1 MASTMNRLEQE
12 LDNLERERQHLGQP
26 TPQIQTQ
33 RVTSTSV
40 RYTPGPRR
48 YAPVSAPKP
57 WTGGNL
63 PPSGSN
69 KGPPPPTLPKPKKQ
83 PGGGGGMNGSR
94 GPPPP
99 PPPKTSS
106 RHEELRRGLPTYT
119 PVGYSDDPPPPPPPN
134 NGFSSYSE
142 PLPPPPPELSGGSSY
157 QDQPL
162 PPPPPPTA
170 SMQSYNEPHPASYR
184 QHPAP
189 AVAQNQAPANLK
201 SSDWSYHV
209 PKPTDQPISSPAA
222 SGTEAEVDALTNL
235 LMQNMTSG
243 GEEGEFFG
251 MCNKCGLKVVG
262 ENSGCTAM
270 DKVYHIECFTCQ
282 TCSQKLRGQPFYALE
297 GGAFCENCYINSL
310 EKCSTCS
317 KPITD
322 RILRATGKPYHPECF
337 TCVVCG
343 KSLDGVPFTVDAT
356 NQIHCIEDFH
366 KKFAPRCSVCLQ
378 PIMPSPGEEETVR
391 IVALDRSFHVG
402 CYKCEDCGTRL
413 SSEADGE
420 GCFPLDDHIL
430 CRNCNSKRV
439 NAIPM

>member
-1 MASTMNRLEQE
+1 MASTLQRLEQE
-12 LDNLERERQHLGQP
+12 IDNLDRERERLGQP
-26 TPQIQTQ
+26 APRIQTQ
-33 RVTSTSV
+33 RVTSSAV
-40 RYTPGPRR
+40 RYQPGPRK

-57 WTGGNL
+57 WTGGNNL
-63 PPSGSN
+63 PPSGPS
-69 KGPPPPTLPKPKKQ
+69 KGFPSYTPTGYSDDL
-83 PGGGGGMNGSR
+83 
-94 GPPPP
+94 PPPP
-99 PPPKTSS
+99 PPSNGYNS
-106 RHEELRRGLPTYT
+106 
-119 PVGYSDDPPPPPPPN
+119 YSD
-134 NGFSSYSE
+134 
-142 PLPPPPPELSGGSSY
+142 PLPPPPPELSSGSGY

-162 PPPPPPTA
+162 PPPPATI
-170 SMQSYNEPHPASYR
+170 MHTYNEPHPASYR
-184 QHPAP
+184 QQPAP
-189 AVAQNQAPANLK
+189 APAQNQPAPANLK
-201 SSDWSYHV
+201 SPDWSYHV
-209 PKPTDQPISSPAA
+209 PKPTDQPISNPAS

-235 LMQNMTSG
+235 LMQNMVSG

-297 GGAFCENCYINSL
+297 GGAFCEKCYINSL

-402 CYKCEDCGTRL
+402 CYKCEDCGTQL
-413 SSEADGE
+413 SSEADGQ
-420 GCFPLDDHIL
+420 GCYPLDDHIL

>member
-1 MASTMNRLEQE
+1 
-12 LDNLERERQHLGQP
+12 
-26 TPQIQTQ
+26 
-33 RVTSTSV
+33 
-40 RYTPGPRR
+40 
-48 YAPVSAPKP
+48 
-57 WTGGNL
+57 
-63 PPSGSN
+63 
-69 KGPPPPTLPKPKKQ
+69 
-83 PGGGGGMNGSR
+83 
-94 GPPPP
+94 
-99 PPPKTSS
+99 
-106 RHEELRRGLPTYT
+106 
-119 PVGYSDDPPPPPPPN
+119 
-134 NGFSSYSE
+134 
-142 PLPPPPPELSGGSSY
+142 
-157 QDQPL
+157 
-162 PPPPPPTA
+162 
-170 SMQSYNEPHPASYR
+170 MQSYNEPHPASYR

-189 AVAQNQAPANLK
+189 AVAQNQVSSHVSRKAGSCQLK

-297 GGAFCENCYINSL
+297 GVHSAKTVTSILWRNA
-310 EKCSTCS
+310 
-317 KPITD
+317 
-322 RILRATGKPYHPECF
+322 LRAPSPSQIGQTLPPECF

>member
-1 MASTMNRLEQE
+1 MNRLEQE

-69 KGPPPPTLPKPKKQ
+69 KG
-83 PGGGGGMNGSR
+83 
-94 GPPPP
+94 
-99 PPPKTSS
+99 
-106 RHEELRRGLPTYT
+106 LPTYT
-119 PVGYSDDPPPPPPPN
+119 PVGYSDDPPPPPLPN

-322 RILRATGKPYHPECF
+322 RDPTATGKPYHPECF

-402 CYKCEDCGTRL
+402 CYKCEVG
-413 SSEADGE
+413 
-420 GCFPLDDHIL
+420 
-430 CRNCNSKRV
+430 RV
-439 NAIPM
+439 SRIHSPYRC